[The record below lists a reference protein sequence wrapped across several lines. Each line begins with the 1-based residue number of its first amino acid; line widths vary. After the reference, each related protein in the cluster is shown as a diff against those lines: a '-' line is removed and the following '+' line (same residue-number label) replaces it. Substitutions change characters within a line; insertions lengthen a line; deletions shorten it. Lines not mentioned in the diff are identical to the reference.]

1 MSSAKSQQRQQE
13 QFDSEGFDL
22 GATVD
27 AEGSPDGDQGRGGG
41 GVVYEIG
48 GGATATCAAP
58 SPKKAKECGGD
69 GGGPA
74 APAPR
79 HPTDESERL
88 KGLGNV
94 EFRNGNHLDACDY
107 YTDAIEKCPC
117 GVGYGPSGREL
128 LDMRDAFE
136 EANRE
141 KAMERQRRGAEKRR
155 SARGKG
161 GGGNVDDDDDD
172 DRGKMEEDDGGGK
185 DDGDGDG
192 KAVVEDETFDPPRH
206 LYGTKLAV
214 YHANRAA
221 CLLHLGRYG
230 ECVDD
235 TTIAIMYDPTYA
247 KAYGRRCAAYEHMD
261 KTDMALLDARMA
273 YRLEPNNVVSRKNV
287 DRLAKIEEERMEK
300 LKEETMGKL
309 KDLGNSLL
317 SNFGLSL
324 NNFNA
329 VQDPNTGGYSISF
342 NQNAD
347 K

>member
-1 MSSAKSQQRQQE
+1 M
-13 QFDSEGFDL
+13 
-22 GATVD
+22 
-27 AEGSPDGDQGRGGG
+27 P
-41 GVVYEIG
+41 
-48 GGATATCAAP
+48 
-58 SPKKAKECGGD
+58 
-69 GGGPA
+69 
-74 APAPR
+74 
-79 HPTDESERL
+79 
-88 KGLGNV
+88 
-94 EFRNGNHLDACDY
+94 HLCDD
-107 YTDAIEKCPC
+107 TP
-117 GVGYGPSGREL
+117 
-128 LDMRDAFE
+128 
-136 EANRE
+136 
-141 KAMERQRRGAEKRR
+141 
-155 SARGKG
+155 
-161 GGGNVDDDDDD
+161 D
-172 DRGKMEEDDGGGK
+172 DRGKMEEDGGGGK

-192 KAVVEDETFDPPRH
+192 KAAVKDETFDPPRH

-235 TTIAIMYDPTYA
+235 TTIAIMYDQTYA
-247 KAYGRRCAAYEHMD
+247 KAYGRRCAAYERMD

-273 YRLEPNNVVSRKNV
+273 YRLEPNNAASRKNV